1 MEIEAIE
8 FDLSGNKKWEFQYLD
23 KDWTGK
29 YYPFP
34 ADQYFSVVEFKDK
47 SLLYR
52 DMEGRPLMKLNNFTL
67 YEQYIACSM
76 NSLQREIYLTPK
88 SLVVTEKMR
97 KKGKINRYFV
107 RDKFDKNIFEV
118 SKTSFNKAGSFYDK
132 VSFMWSLQKSKS
144 VVLSYNQKSLI
155 NASFTIPEIIKT
167 VYPLEFYQ
175 QEELTVEQTKLNKI
189 GKLIKQDGYTY
200 VHGSNVEPP
209 TTQYGRTPPG
219 GSGY

>member
-52 DMEGRPLMKLNNFTL
+52 DGQGRPLMKLNNFTL

-155 NASFTIPEIIKT
+155 NASFTIPEIIKS
-167 VYPLEFYQ
+167 VYPLEFYV
-175 QEELTVEQTKLNKI
+175 EELTSEQIKLKRI
-189 GKLIKQDGYTY
+189 EELIEQDGYTY